1 MNWRAFF
8 STQSIWGKVLG
19 GIFGYLM
26 TRSPVGAII
35 GILLGNFFDKGLA
48 KHFSKPFWLFHQ
60 EKDASLREFYI
71 SHLFQVMGYL
81 AKQDGRVSERE
92 IDHAVLLMQKLE
104 LSKEMTTLAKQAF
117 NQGKKPG
124 FVLERILQELRTRC
138 QHKPGLVHLFAEIL
152 YESIISYDSSSVK
165 IQALNR
171 VFTSLGFAPLDK
183 QYRFYRDFDARVF
196 RQDGASEQP
205 QQQHRRHTYHTSAPS
220 GSAVDKAYT
229 LLGLDSS
236 ASKEEVKKAYRKAIS
251 KHHPDRLIAQ
261 KKAPYEIKAA
271 NEQTQRI
278 TKAYELICKARGWT

>member
-1 MNWRAFF
+1 MNWRTFF

-26 TRSPVGAII
+26 TRSPVGAVI
-35 GILLGNFFDKGLA
+35 GVLLGNFFDKGLA

-60 EKDASLREFYI
+60 EKDTALRQFYV
-71 SHLFQVMGYL
+71 SHLFEIMGFL
-81 AKQDGRVSERE
+81 AKQDGRVSQLE

-104 LSKEMTTLAKQAF
+104 LNQDMITLAKQAF

-124 FVLERILQELRTRC
+124 FALEKNLQELRSRC
-138 QHKPGLVHLFAEIL
+138 QHKPGLIHLFAEIL
-152 YESIISYDSSSVK
+152 YESVIAYDSSPVK

-171 VFTSLGFAPLDK
+171 VFTTLGFAPLDK

-196 RQDGASEQP
+196 RQDGASSEQ
-205 QQQHRRHTYHTSAPS
+205 QRRSHTHHSAPTS
-220 GSAVDKAYT
+220 GSAVDKAYA
-229 LLGLDSS
+229 LLGVANT

-261 KKAPYEIKAA
+261 KKAAYEVKAA

-278 TKAYELICKARGWT
+278 TKAYEVICKARGWV

>member
-1 MNWRAFF
+1 MNWRVFF
-8 STQSIWGKVLG
+8 STQSIWGKILG

-60 EKDASLREFYI
+60 EKDVALREFYI
-71 SHLFQVMGYL
+71 THLFQIMGFL
-81 AKQDGRVSERE
+81 AKQDGRVSELE
-92 IDHAVLLMQKLE
+92 IDHAVLLMQKLA
-104 LSKEMTTLAKQAF
+104 LNTDMTKLAKQAF

-124 FVLERILQELRTRC
+124 FALERSLQELRVRC
-138 QHKPGLVHLFAEIL
+138 QQKPGLIHLFAEIL
-152 YESIISYDSSSVK
+152 YESVISYDSSSVK

-171 VFTSLGFAPLDK
+171 IFTTLGFAPLDK

-196 RQDGASEQP
+196 KHDNAQSEQ
-205 QQQHRRHTYHTSAPS
+205 QNRRTYNNPHTP
-220 GSAVDKAYT
+220 GSSVDKAYA
-229 LLGLDSS
+229 LLGLQHT

-261 KKAPYEIKAA
+261 KKAPYEVKAA

-278 TKAYELICKARGWT
+278 TKAYELICKARGWA